1 MINNRPV
8 CDQGWDDVD
17 AGVLCRMLG
26 FGSGEATTGSH
37 FGEVTTSFIMTDVR
51 CAGDEETILDCPHS
65 LLVSCSPDQAA
76 GVVCRDRQMMAEA
89 GQMYPCQLVFAL
101 HCTQYRGH
109 QECHHLYTCKLL
121 TQSKDYLIYR
131 AESFCLKAEGRN
143 TLYKSTH
150 ERNTPS

>member
-1 MINNRPV
+1 MSAGESEGHVMINNRPV

-89 GQMYPCQLVFAL
+89 GQMYPCQLVFTL
-101 HCTQYRGH
+101 HYTQYKGCCIKNVITYVHVNFSR
-109 QECHHLYTCKLL
+109 
-121 TQSKDYLIYR
+121 
-131 AESFCLKAEGRN
+131 KAKIN
-143 TLYKSTH
+143 
-150 ERNTPS
+150 